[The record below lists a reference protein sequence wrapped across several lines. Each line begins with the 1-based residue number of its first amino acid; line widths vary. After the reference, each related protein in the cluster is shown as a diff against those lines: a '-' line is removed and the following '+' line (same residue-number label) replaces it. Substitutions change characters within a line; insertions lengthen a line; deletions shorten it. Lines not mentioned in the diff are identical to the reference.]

1 MSTVSILTF
10 LLRKKQQAVHT
21 LQNQILQWIIREVFE
36 EDKNQLLTLSNFL
49 RKIIKRRLVGEKNF

>member
-21 LQNQILQWIIREVFE
+21 LQNQMLQWIIREVFE
-36 EDKNQLLTLSNFL
+36 GDINQLLTPSNFL
-49 RKIIKRRLVGEKNF
+49 R